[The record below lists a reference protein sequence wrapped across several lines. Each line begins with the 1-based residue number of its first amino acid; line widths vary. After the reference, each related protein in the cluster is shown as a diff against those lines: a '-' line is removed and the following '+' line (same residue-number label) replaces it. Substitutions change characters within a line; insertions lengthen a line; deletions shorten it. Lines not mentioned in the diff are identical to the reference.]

1 MDLLSLLLNSMTS
14 NSSLNSLSQQ
24 TGVSQQNSQNIVSSA
39 LPMLM
44 NALTNN
50 ASTQSGAQS
59 LLGALS
65 QHQDNSSISNQIANA
80 DAVDGA
86 KIIEHIFGAN
96 SQQAINQI
104 AKETGTK
111 AKDVQKILSYLAP
124 SLLSSL
130 NAATT
135 TTAAQTKP
143 QATKP
148 QSTKPASTG
157 VDLSDGLGLND
168 LMGLLGG
175 STQTQQSTQ
184 QSSNSLGALGSL
196 AGALLGG
203 GNQQTSSNANNGTQL
218 LTSLLTSMLK

>member
-86 KIIEHIFGAN
+86 KIIEHIFGKN

-135 TTAAQTKP
+135 TTAAQAKP

-148 QSTKPASTG
+148 QNTKPASSG

-168 LMGLLGG
+168 LMGLLSAG
-175 STQTQQSTQ
+175 TQTQQKPQ
-184 QSSNSLGALGSL
+184 QSNNSLGALGSL

-203 GNQQTSSNANNGTQL
+203 GNQQTNNASNGTDL